1 MIAGGRLRAAALAAG
16 RSCLLALFPPR
27 CLACR
32 TFLPPEGEAEEAAAG
47 EDLREIL
54 RPLLCPSCR
63 RRLTVLEPPFCPRCG
78 VMFAGRSGPIRLC
91 GRCRR
96 EPPPF
101 AAAYASFAYAGAVR
115 ELLHA
120 FKYRGR
126 LRAGRFLGR
135 CLERTLRRYG
145 RPEEI
150 DLVVPVPLH
159 PKRLRERGFN
169 PVEQLLR
176 RWQEPP
182 VRRDVLVRDLPGASQ
197 TGLDR
202 TARRALVARAYRVRA
217 EEAVRGRRVLLV
229 DDVLTTGATAAAC
242 ARVLLEAK
250 AAEVQVLA
258 VARTLLRPRN
268 RNEPDEK
275 P

>member
-1 MIAGGRLRAAALAAG
+1 MIAGRLRAAALAAG
-16 RSCLLALFPPR
+16 RSCLLVLFPPR

-32 TFLPPEGEAEEAAAG
+32 AFLSPEGEAEEAAAG
-47 EDLREIL
+47 EDLRELL
-54 RPLLCPSCR
+54 RPLLCPFCR
-63 RRLTVLEPPFCPRCG
+63 RRVTALEPPFCPRCG
-78 VMFAGRSGPIRLC
+78 IMFAGRSGPIRLC

-101 AAAYASFAYAGAVR
+101 AAARAAFAYEGAVR

-135 CLERTLRRYG
+135 CLEETWRRYG
-145 RPEEI
+145 KPEEI

-159 PKRLRERGFN
+159 PGRLRQRGFN

-176 RWQEPP
+176 RWQGPP
-182 VRRDVLVRDLPGASQ
+182 VGRDVLARVHPGPSQ

-202 TARRALVARAYRVRA
+202 AARRAHVARAFRVV
-217 EEAVRGRRVLLV
+217 EEAAVRGRRVLLV

-242 ARVLLEAK
+242 ARVLREAG
-250 AAEVQVLA
+250 ASEVQVLA
-258 VARTLLRPRN
+258 VARTLPRPRN
-268 RNEPDEK
+268 LREPDDN